1 MSKLEKILDKA
12 RNQPNNFRFDDLIW
26 LAEQV
31 GFVRSRQR
39 GSHVML
45 DHPGL
50 DVEMNFQ
57 EAKGKAKPYQI
68 RQLLAF
74 IDEHGLGDR

>member
-26 LAEQV
+26 LAEQA
-31 GFVRSRQR
+31 GFIRSRQR
-39 GSHVML
+39 GSHVL
-45 DHPGL
+45 LNHPGL
-50 DVEMNFQ
+50 DTEMNFQ
-57 EAKGKAKPYQI
+57 EMKGKAKPYQI

-74 IDEHGLGDR
+74 IDEHGLGDW